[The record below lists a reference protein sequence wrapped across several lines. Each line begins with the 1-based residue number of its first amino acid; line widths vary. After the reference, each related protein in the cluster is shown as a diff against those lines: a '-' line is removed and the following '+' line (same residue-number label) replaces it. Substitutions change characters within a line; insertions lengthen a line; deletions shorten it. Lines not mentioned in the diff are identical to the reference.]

1 MSFILDALRKSE
13 AERQD
18 GRPPGLADLRRAAPR
33 SRVALWAPL
42 ALAVLLANLLLLWL
56 IWRGQASTPAT
67 VAVPPAAAP
76 VATLTAPPPPAP
88 TAAAPAAAVAP
99 AALAPPVE
107 AAGPPREVRPLARE
121 TLPRTP
127 SAPAA
132 ATVDPA
138 PAAAT
143 PAAALPTVTDR
154 ISPAEELGLPRL
166 EDLVGSGR
174 LNLPPLALEL
184 HVWSERPASRFV
196 FINSTRYREGERLAE
211 GPLVEQITSGG
222 VVLSQGG
229 ERFVLSRP

>member
-18 GRPPGLADLRRAAPR
+18 GRPPGLADMRRAAPR

-67 VAVPPAAAP
+67 VTVPPAAAP
-76 VATLTAPPPPAP
+76 AATLTAPPPPAP
-88 TAAAPAAAVAP
+88 TAAAPAAAV
-99 AALAPPVE
+99 APPVE

-127 SAPAA
+127 GAPAA

-138 PAAAT
+138 PAAAMPAPAP
-143 PAAALPTVTDR
+143 PAAADR

-211 GPLVEQITSGG
+211 GPLVEQITTGG